1 MALKPISGKDMRRSK
16 SFRDLSMSFARNLF
30 TDDVSSVTNENS
42 IKQAIKN
49 LILTIPGEKP
59 FQPLV
64 GSRVYE
70 LLFEPLDPFTVDA
83 IRDEVINT
91 ITQHERRVQLVNVDV
106 TPIYENNKI
115 NVTVVYQVIGV
126 PIIEEITF
134 VLQQLG

>member
-1 MALKPISGKDMRRSK
+1 MALKPISGKDIKRSK
-16 SFRDLSMSFARNLF
+16 SFKDFSMSFSRNRF
-30 TDDVSSVTNENS
+30 TDDVSSVTNES
-42 IKQAIKN
+42 AIKQAIKN
-49 LILTIPGEKP
+49 LILTVPGEKP
-59 FQPLV
+59 FQPLI

-83 IRDEVINT
+83 IQDEIINT
-91 ITQHERRVQLVNVDV
+91 ITQHEKRVQLINVDV

-115 NVTVVYQVIGV
+115 NVTIEYQVIGV

>member
-1 MALKPISGKDMRRSK
+1 MALKPISGKDIKRSK
-16 SFRDLSMSFARNLF
+16 SFKDLSMSFSRNRF

-49 LILTIPGEKP
+49 LILTVPGEKP

-70 LLFEPLDPFTVDA
+70 LLFEPLDLFTVDA
-83 IRDEVINT
+83 IQDEIINT
-91 ITQHERRVQLVNVDV
+91 ITQHEKRVQLINVDV

-115 NVTVVYQVIGV
+115 NVSVEYQVIGV

>member
-1 MALKPISGKDMRRSK
+1 MALKPISGKDIKRSK
-16 SFRDLSMSFARNLF
+16 SFKDLSMSFSRNRF

-49 LILTIPGEKP
+49 LILTVPGEKP

-83 IRDEVINT
+83 IQDEIINT
-91 ITQHERRVQLVNVDV
+91 ITQHEKRVKLINVDV

-115 NVTVVYQVIGV
+115 NVTVEYQVVGV

>member
-1 MALKPISGKDMRRSK
+1 MALKPISGKDIKRSK
-16 SFRDLSMSFARNLF
+16 SFKDLSMSFSRNRF

-49 LILTIPGEKP
+49 LILTVPGEKP

-83 IRDEVINT
+83 IQDEIINT
-91 ITQHERRVQLVNVDV
+91 ITQNEKRVQLINVDV

-115 NVTVVYQVIGV
+115 NVTVEYQVVGV

>member
-1 MALKPISGKDMRRSK
+1 MALKPISGKDTRRSK

>member
-1 MALKPISGKDMRRSK
+1 MALKPISGKDIKRSK
-16 SFRDLSMSFARNLF
+16 SFKDLSMSFSRNRF

-49 LILTIPGEKP
+49 LILTVPGEKP

-83 IRDEVINT
+83 IQDEIINT
-91 ITQHERRVQLVNVDV
+91 ITQHEKRVQFINVDV

-115 NVTVVYQVIGV
+115 NVTVEYQVVGV
-126 PIIEEITF
+126 HIIEEITF

>member
-1 MALKPISGKDMRRSK
+1 MALKPISGKDIKRSK
-16 SFRDLSMSFARNLF
+16 SFKDLSMSFSRNRF

-49 LILTIPGEKP
+49 LILTVPGEKP

-83 IRDEVINT
+83 IQDEIINT
-91 ITQHERRVQLVNVDV
+91 ITQHEKRVQLINVDV

-115 NVTVVYQVIGV
+115 NVSVEYQVIGV

>member
-1 MALKPISGKDMRRSK
+1 MALKPISGKDIKRSK
-16 SFRDLSMSFARNLF
+16 SFKDFSMSFSRNRF
-30 TDDVSSVTNENS
+30 TDDVSSVTNES
-42 IKQAIKN
+42 AIKQAIKN
-49 LILTIPGEKP
+49 LILTVPGEKP
-59 FQPLV
+59 FQPLI

-83 IRDEVINT
+83 IQDEIINT
-91 ITQHERRVQLVNVDV
+91 ITQYEKRVQLINVDV

-115 NVTVVYQVIGV
+115 NVTIEYQVIGV

>member
-1 MALKPISGKDMRRSK
+1 MALKPISGKDIKRSK
-16 SFRDLSMSFARNLF
+16 SFKDFSMSFSRNRF
-30 TDDVSSVTNENS
+30 TDDVSSVTNES
-42 IKQAIKN
+42 AIKQSIKN
-49 LILTIPGEKP
+49 LILTVPGERP
-59 FQPLV
+59 FQPLI

-83 IRDEVINT
+83 IQDEVINT
-91 ITQHERRVQLVNVDV
+91 ITQYEKRVQLINVDV

-115 NVTVVYQVIGV
+115 NVTIEYQVIGV

>member
-1 MALKPISGKDMRRSK
+1 MALKPISGKDIKRSK
-16 SFRDLSMSFARNLF
+16 SFKDLSMSFSRNRF

-49 LILTIPGEKP
+49 LILTVPGEKP

-83 IRDEVINT
+83 IQDEIINT
-91 ITQHERRVQLVNVDV
+91 ITQHEKRVQLVNVDV

-115 NVTVVYQVIGV
+115 NVTVEYQVIGV

>member
-1 MALKPISGKDMRRSK
+1 
-16 SFRDLSMSFARNLF
+16 MSFSRNRF
-30 TDDVSSVTNENS
+30 TDDVSSVTNES
-42 IKQAIKN
+42 AIKQAIKN
-49 LILTIPGEKP
+49 LILTVPGEKP
-59 FQPLV
+59 FQPLI

-83 IRDEVINT
+83 IQDEIINT
-91 ITQHERRVQLVNVDV
+91 ITQHEKRVQLINVDV

-115 NVTVVYQVIGV
+115 NVTIEYQVIGV

>member
-1 MALKPISGKDMRRSK
+1 MALKPISGKDIKRSK
-16 SFRDLSMSFARNLF
+16 SFKDLSMSFSRNRF

-49 LILTIPGEKP
+49 LILTVPGEKP

-83 IRDEVINT
+83 IQDEIINT
-91 ITQHERRVQLVNVDV
+91 ITQHEKRVQLINVDV

-115 NVTVVYQVIGV
+115 NVTVEYQVVGV

>member
-1 MALKPISGKDMRRSK
+1 MALKPISGKDIKRSK
-16 SFRDLSMSFARNLF
+16 SFKDLSMSFSRNRF

-49 LILTIPGEKP
+49 LILTVPGEKP

-70 LLFEPLDPFTVDA
+70 LLFEPLDPFTIDA
-83 IRDEVINT
+83 IQDEIINT
-91 ITQHERRVQLVNVDV
+91 ITQHEKRVQLINVDV

-115 NVTVVYQVIGV
+115 NVSVEYQVIGV

>member
-1 MALKPISGKDMRRSK
+1 MALKPISGKDIKRSK
-16 SFRDLSMSFARNLF
+16 SFKDLSMSFSRNRF

-49 LILTIPGEKP
+49 LILTVPGEKP

-83 IRDEVINT
+83 IQDEIINT
-91 ITQHERRVQLVNVDV
+91 ITQNEKRVQLITVDV

-115 NVTVVYQVIGV
+115 NVTVEYQVVGV